1 MLPRDLP
8 KVRDQV
14 LRNLDDRTSV
24 INALVGENDR
34 PGLDVLALHLSQAEF
49 YWVKADMAALAAAAG
64 EQMLET
70 TWDLTVRPSAA
81 GLIYFQDGI
90 GMRDGG
96 FGPLPIDAAVWGS
109 IAGRCHV
116 WLMIDRRRLAKS
128 AKAVEAL
135 SGTAGERTLPDF
147 GPTLERT
154 PPLMPVSALWRP
166 LDEPTRRGETDQVLF
181 TLNAAWLLMQQPTL
195 LDRTRER
202 PDRSQRQ
209 AYARADRP
217 IPEVSVID
225 LRRAYV
231 PQDRDP
237 DAGSDGRTY
246 RHRWV
251 VSGHWRNQAHGPEH
265 SLRRRQWIPSF
276 VKGPDGAPLLVTEKV
291 NVWRR

>member
-14 LRNLDDRTSV
+14 LRNLDDRTSPV
-24 INALVGENDR
+24 NSVAGREGR
-34 PGLDVLALHLSQAEF
+34 PGLEILAMHLSQAEF
-49 YWVKADMAALAAAAG
+49 YWAKADMVALAVAAG
-64 EQMLET
+64 EQLLET
-70 TWDLTVRPSAA
+70 NWDITVRPSAA
-81 GLIYFQDGI
+81 GLIYFQGGV
-90 GMRDGG
+90 GMRDCGLG
-96 FGPLPIDAAVWGS
+96 QLPIDAAVWGS
-109 IAGRCHV
+109 VAGRCHV
-116 WLMIDRRRLAKS
+116 WFMVDRRRLAEA
-128 AKAVEAL
+128 AKGLTDAA
-135 SGTAGERTLPDF
+135 ARMLPDA
-147 GPTLERT
+147 GNILERT

-166 LDEPTRRGETDQVLF
+166 LDEPTGRGDTDALMF

-195 LDRTRER
+195 LDRTSER
-202 PDRSQRQ
+202 PERSQRQ
-209 AYARADRP
+209 AYARTGRS

-237 DAGSDGRTY
+237 DAGGDGRTY

-251 VSGHWRNQAHGPEH
+251 VSGHWRNQAHGPERT
-265 SLRRRQWIPSF
+265 LRRRQWIPSY